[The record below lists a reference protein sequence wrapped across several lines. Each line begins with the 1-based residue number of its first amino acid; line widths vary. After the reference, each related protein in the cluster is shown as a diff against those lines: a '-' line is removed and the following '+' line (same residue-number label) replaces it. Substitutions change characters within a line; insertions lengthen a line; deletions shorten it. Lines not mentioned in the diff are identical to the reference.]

1 MFDAMQVGF
10 LFPFP
15 RFGAGENQQRAT
27 RKAAADFFDH
37 PKGLNIRQVGVDN
50 AGIEQA
56 VVQEGIGLL
65 NADPV
70 DDAILLRVQSGTNR
84 FAQLRVLSQ
93 YQDCLHRCAA
103 LMDLFCSKVDR
114 NTVADHFRV
123 VLKPAPFATEIA
135 LTPRP
140 AG

>member
-1 MFDAMQVGF
+1 MFDALQVGF

-15 RFGAGENQQRAT
+15 RFGTGENQQWAT

-50 AGIEQA
+50 AGIQQA
-56 VVQEGIGLL
+56 VAQQRIGLL
-65 NADPV
+65 NAKTVNDTIV
-70 DDAILLRVQSGTNR
+70 FRVQSGTNR

-103 LMDLFCSKVDR
+103 RIDSFCSKVDR
-114 NTVADHFRV
+114 NTVADHF
-123 VLKPAPFATEIA
+123 
-135 LTPRP
+135 
-140 AG
+140 